1 MHAQSL
7 QSRLTLCD
15 PVDCSPQAP
24 LSVGILQPRI
34 LEWVATPPPGDLPDA
49 GIKPMSLMSPALQ
62 VGSLP
67 LAPPVKPGRTD
78 STKVR
83 SEVSEQMGC
92 FSSGGER
99 GHLS

>member
-15 PVDCSPQAP
+15 PVHCSPQAP

-83 SEVSEQMGC
+83 SEVSEHQVG
-92 FSSGGER
+92 R
-99 GHLS
+99 GDT